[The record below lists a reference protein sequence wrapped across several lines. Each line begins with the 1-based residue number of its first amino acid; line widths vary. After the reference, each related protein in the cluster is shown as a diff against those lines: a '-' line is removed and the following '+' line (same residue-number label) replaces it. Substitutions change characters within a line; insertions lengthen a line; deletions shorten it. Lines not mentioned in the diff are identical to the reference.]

1 MSDRAD
7 EGGIMRGCRVSQR
20 EVNALKVSWS
30 SALLTWRKS
39 AVQRRVS
46 LRLAGLVGRLP
57 LVLRYDLAKC
67 AENSRPADDRTDSYE

>member
-1 MSDRAD
+1 MSARSLQCSYVKGEDVSDRAD

-20 EVNALKVSWS
+20 EVNGLKVSWS

-46 LRLAGLVGRLP
+46 HLAYGAKTGRP
-57 LVLRYDLAKC
+57 
-67 AENSRPADDRTDSYE
+67 SW